1 MSRSNSK
8 TLAVNSTSDTRQSNP
23 EDLLIPHD
31 RPFIPYLRSDRL
43 IDSPPQSLAEYHEIE
58 GRDNRKRRLLQIW
71 QSLPDILKQSP
82 ILRIESGKNGD
93 DHISF
98 EKVESFK
105 AMYDRELLLL
115 CKIPAASSLEPRI
128 GWGEFETYA
137 EAKEAGS
144 SSFARRGIFTDIV
157 IPTTQNYGMYFM
169 MNWI

>member
-8 TLAVNSTSDTRQSNP
+8 SLALNSASDTRQSNP
-23 EDLLIPHD
+23 EELLIPHD

-43 IDSPPQSLAEYHEIE
+43 IHFPPQSLAEYHEIE

-82 ILRIESGKNGD
+82 VLRIKSGKNGD
-93 DHISF
+93 GCHMPF
-98 EKVESFK
+98 ERVESFK

-115 CKIPAASSLEPRI
+115 CKIPAASSLEPHI
-128 GWGEFETYA
+128 GWGEFEIYA

-144 SSFARRGIFTDIV
+144 SSFARRAILTDIV
-157 IPTTQNYGMYFM
+157 IPPPRIMAC
-169 MNWI
+169 IS